1 MGTMIWE
8 MVLSIWEIAKPIV
21 QDVASMIIA
30 GGVIC
35 GFALKIGKQILDK
48 TLKPFNDRMD
58 TMDKTREEQ
67 HQDTIQQINNVQL
80 YSDKNFLVRF
90 LADIEQDNQIDEVEK
105 ERFYE
110 VYKNYK
116 DLGGNS
122 YIQHKVEKLQKEGKL

>member
-1 MGTMIWE
+1 MTSEAIMKLIQD
-8 MVLSIWEIAKPIV
+8 IASTIV
-21 QDVASMIIA
+21 A

-35 GFALKIGKQILDK
+35 GVAMKYGKKILDK
-48 TLKPFNDRMD
+48 ALKPFEDRMD
-58 TMDKTREEQ
+58 KMDKTREEQ

-90 LADIEQDNQIDEVEK
+90 LADIEQGNQIDDVEI